1 MSNSNTTLSAG
12 RRHRRF
18 PSEVDTCADPVERA
32 AALFSRGDA
41 RSAAQLLG
49 VSYHAFCRRRRE
61 GGQFLPGEITALENM
76 AARAGY
82 DLPEGFFSDRERV
95 FGMPDKIAPEIA
107 VSRLEAR
114 RAANPAK
121 RF

>member
-1 MSNSNTTLSAG
+1 MSNRHSAPKG
-12 RRHRRF
+12 TRYRRF
-18 PSEVDTCADPVERA
+18 PSQVDACADPVERA
-32 AALFSRGDA
+32 AALLGSGNA
-41 RSAAQLLG
+41 RATAERLG
-49 VSYHAFCRRRRE
+49 ISYVAFCRRRRE